1 MPKRG
6 FNYIYGPVPS
16 WRLGRS
22 LGIDP
27 ISYKGKV
34 CTFDCL
40 YCQIGKTRFLTGKRR
55 IFVPAAKIIKELKSL
70 PPLKIDYITF
80 SGTGEPTLAKN
91 LGQMIKAVKKIR
103 NEKIAVLTNSS
114 LMKRKDVRKD
124 LLLADLVVAKL
135 DAPSKKGL
143 NAINKPIKAVRFE
156 NIIQGIKNFRKYYTG
171 KLALQVM
178 FISKNKKY
186 VAAIARIAKEIRPDE
201 IQINTPLRPCRVK
214 PLLKKE
220 LNIIRHFFIRE
231 CGKII
236 KIVSVYDSKKKK
248 IKPISTEET
257 LRRRGKI

>member
-1 MPKRG
+1 MPKRK

-40 YCQIGKTRFLTGKRR
+40 YCQIGKTHFLTGKRR

-91 LGQMIKAVKKIR
+91 LGQMIKTVKRIR

-135 DAPSKKGL
+135 DAPSQRGL
-143 NAINKPIKAVRFE
+143 NAVNKPIKAIRFE
-156 NIIQGIKNFRKYYTG
+156 RIIQGIKDFRKHYTG

-186 VAAIARIAKEIRPDE
+186 AAEIARITGKIRPDE

-214 PLLKKE
+214 PLSKKE
-220 LNIIRHFFIRE
+220 LNIIKRYFIRE
-231 CGKII
+231 CGNAI
-236 KIVSVYDSKKKK
+236 KIVSVYDSKKKRV
-248 IKPISTEET
+248 KPISDEET